1 ILTSFVKNVIPV
13 LHADDDPNCSDWN
26 IISFLE
32 ECTLQQ
38 VDQKISLYLTSL
50 EAIVKGSRPDHTL
63 VKNWRKHYTLCKM
76 SGSTI
81 HFHGDSTINNG
92 NLISSGTAN
101 ISCTKRKTNDQENK
115 PSEVATSLMPKKQK
129 ESYDIE
135 ETENTYSDEIRVNHP
150 SHPSNASGIEPVSE
164 HDEDLE
170 TSNLDA
176 PDHEKKAIDDQDQEG
191 VKDATSGEEA
201 KKVTK
206 VVKENKVRLSKE
218 NREEID
224 TAFKS
229 MDEQCMWK
237 LSTGRFVEKELYRLG
252 QELEFEHAIH
262 SFIIDIDDE
271 LISSHFNDTELDE
284 IDCAAGPH
292 VPDLPD
298 QIAEF
303 LYEFVGK
310 TRLNE
315 IREAI
320 KSKMFGNNYD
330 YENHHDKDYIIYA
343 LYSFREIQ
351 GGTMRD
357 TKLEAWFNC
366 HIWNMNLTMFTSR
379 GESTSLATASRKNMK
394 RKSEERRKM
403 GRRGDW
409 IVRSVTNG
417 DKHEFGAGE
426 AGSVWTDDHG
436 TKFLKEAGLKLP
448 KVLKDMLVKLMKKVD
463 WNREKC
469 AKMQTVGIIH
479 AGYVCRIRR
488 GEVMEVPDNPENFPS
503 ILKILAA
510 VLNLKTV
517 IKETLKVIQASEQTI
532 ESFKTAGRRK
542 RPRDINQRELSGCMS
557 TLKKAKNEKACAE
570 VNDERPDPESP
581 CPGSPSSEPLI

>member
-1 ILTSFVKNVIPV
+1 MI
-13 LHADDDPNCSDWN
+13 DDYFNRKCSDWN

-38 VDQKISLYLTSL
+38 VDQKISHYLTSL
-50 EAIVKGSRPDHTL
+50 EAIVKVFEGKRRERAQQLLDRY
-63 VKNWRKHYTLCKM
+63 RKAN
-76 SGSTI
+76 
-81 HFHGDSTINNG
+81 STINNG

-101 ISCTKRKTNDQENK
+101 ISCTKRKTDDQENK
-115 PSEVATSLMPKKQK
+115 PSEVATLMPKKQK
-129 ESYDIE
+129 ESYNIE
-135 ETENTYSDEIRVNHP
+135 ETENTYSDEIRVT
-150 SHPSNASGIEPVSE
+150 HPSNASGIEPVSE

-170 TSNLDA
+170 TSNLDTS
-176 PDHEKKAIDDQDQEG
+176 DHEKKAIDDQDQEG
-191 VKDATSGEEA
+191 VKDATSSEEA

-224 TAFKS
+224 TAFKL

-252 QELEFEHAIH
+252 QELELEHAIH
-262 SFIIDIDDE
+262 SFIIDVDDE

-330 YENHHDKDYIIYA
+330 HENHHDKDYIIYA
-343 LYSFREIQ
+343 LYSLVREIQ

-366 HIWNMNLTMFTSR
+366 HIWNVIFDQAFGDIN
-379 GESTSLATASRKNMK
+379 STSLATASRKNMK
-394 RKSEERRKM
+394 RRSEERRKV

-488 GEVMEVPDNPENFPS
+488 GEVMEVPDNSENFPS

-557 TLKKAKNEKACAE
+557 TPKKAKNEKAYAE

-581 CPGSPSSEPLI
+581 CPGSP